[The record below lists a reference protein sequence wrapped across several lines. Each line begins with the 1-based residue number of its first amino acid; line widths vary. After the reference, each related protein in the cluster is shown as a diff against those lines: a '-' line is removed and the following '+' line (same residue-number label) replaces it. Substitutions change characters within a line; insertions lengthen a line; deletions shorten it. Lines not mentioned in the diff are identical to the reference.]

1 MVKTKIKVAIIGYGY
16 WGINIARSV
25 ANNPCFEL
33 GCIYDEDPLRIQEAQ
48 KLYCFKTYASYKDIL
63 KDESI
68 EAIFI
73 ITPPQT
79 HYKLAQEALL
89 AHKHI
94 FVEKPLTTNL
104 KEAYELYDLAEK
116 KQLKIHCDHVF
127 LYSPAVNYLKEN
139 IASFGEIVSIN
150 SRRINL
156 GLFQSNVD
164 VIWDLAIHDLSI
176 IDHLVGLEIKKV
188 STFSKKYQNYPN
200 DALANINIELKNGA
214 IVTINVSWLSP
225 IKVREMI
232 IGGSQKSVV
241 YDDVQRDKIRVYDAG
256 VVIKDEFD
264 KNTLFAKMVEYRL
277 GKEEIPKLPTYMSLD
292 RSIQVFYEMIVEN
305 QKSNKE
311 HVLRVIEALEIISKV

>member
-1 MVKTKIKVAIIGYGY
+1 MKKIKVAIIGYGY
-16 WGINIARSV
+16 WGINIAKSI
-25 ANNPCFEL
+25 AKSKCFEL
-33 GCIYDEDPLRIQEAQ
+33 GCIYDEDPTRLKEAQ
-48 KLYCFKTYASYKDIL
+48 KLYEFQPRSSYEEIL
-63 KDESI
+63 QDASI

-73 ITPPQT
+73 ITPPHT
-79 HYKLAQEALL
+79 HYTLAKQALL

-104 KEAYELYDLAEK
+104 KEAYELYDLANK
-116 KQLKIHCDHVF
+116 NNLKIHCDHVF
-127 LYSPAVNYLKEN
+127 LYSPAVSYLKEN
-139 IASFGEIVSIN
+139 IQSFGEIVYIN

-176 IDHLVGLEIKKV
+176 IDFLVGLEIKKV

-200 DALANINIELKNGA
+200 DALANINIELQNGI
-214 IVTINVSWLSP
+214 IVTISVSWLSP

-232 IGGSQKSVV
+232 IGGSQKTAV
-241 YDDVQRDKIRVYDAG
+241 YDDVQRDKIKLYDTG

-277 GKEEIPKLPTYMSLD
+277 GKEEIPKLSNYMSLD
-292 RSIQVFYEMIVEN
+292 KSIESFNHLITQDLE
-305 QKSNKE
+305 SNRD